1 MKHDLGA
8 RRDDELG
15 AWLSQLSVPDHSPE
29 FFSTLERRLEQL
41 PARRGGTQPRQ
52 PARQGRLR
60 FAARVAVVAAIVA
73 VAVLLVGVPRDER
86 LPDVVQPSIATA
98 AAIKAEVRAALARV
112 TTLSGILVY
121 DGSER
126 GDESRLRFVMTASG
140 DFRVTGITR
149 EENIAYDAS
158 TGVERSLNPSASL
171 GGDTLFAAERRG
183 VAPGPP
189 DQGPASWILPRDFGA
204 FVRALLAAEDP
215 RVREVTYE
223 GRPAWR
229 LDVEA
234 TPNAIVPDFSGDAF
248 EITVDRGT
256 GIPVRVVETKG
267 AAFLR
272 EIRLERLVVDAELG
286 PDTFVLEFP
295 PGAEVTRSD
304 AGFRRVELAEVEAA
318 VGYAPLV
325 PGDVPE
331 GYELVEVAVARA
343 AAPTGTEAGNPES
356 RMVVSLSY
364 RRGLDQFLV
373 TTRLA
378 RVPSQDG
385 SELPLEQRW
394 GDPLATG
401 EGFVDEPELVT
412 LRAGALAG
420 IDAELLIAPRAIPHL
435 FALTDDLVVTVGGD
449 LSRAQLVRV
458 AESLAEHG

>member
-1 MKHDLGA
+1 
-8 RRDDELG
+8 
-15 AWLSQLSVPDHSPE
+15 
-29 FFSTLERRLEQL
+29 
-41 PARRGGTQPRQ
+41 
-52 PARQGRLR
+52 
-60 FAARVAVVAAIVA
+60 
-73 VAVLLVGVPRDER
+73 
-86 LPDVVQPSIATA
+86 
-98 AAIKAEVRAALARV
+98 V
-112 TTLSGILVY
+112 TTLGGILVF
-121 DGSER
+121 DGPEP
-126 GDESRLRFVMTASG
+126 GDESRLRFVMTAGG

-229 LDVEA
+229 LDVEVA
-234 TPNAIVPDFSGDAF
+234 PNAIVPDFSGDAF

-256 GIPVRVVETKG
+256 GIPARVVETKDG
-267 AAFLR
+267 AFLR
-272 EIRLERLVVDAELG
+272 EIRLERLVVDAELD
-286 PDTFVLEFP
+286 PDTFVLELP
-295 PGAEVTRSD
+295 PGAEVMRSD
-304 AGFRRVELAEVEAA
+304 AGFRRVALAEVEQA

-325 PGDVPE
+325 PAYVPD
-331 GYELVEVAVARA
+331 GYELAEVAVARA
-343 AAPTGTEAGNPES
+343 AGPTGAEGTNPES

-378 RVPSQDG
+378 RVPSQEG
-385 SELPLEQRW
+385 PELPLAERW

-412 LRAGALAG
+412 LGAGALDG
-420 IDAELLIAPRAIPHL
+420 VDAEVLVAPRAIPHL
-435 FALTDDLVVTVGGD
+435 FALTDDLVVTVAGD
-449 LSRAQLVRV
+449 LSRVELVRV
-458 AESLAEHG
+458 AESLARHG